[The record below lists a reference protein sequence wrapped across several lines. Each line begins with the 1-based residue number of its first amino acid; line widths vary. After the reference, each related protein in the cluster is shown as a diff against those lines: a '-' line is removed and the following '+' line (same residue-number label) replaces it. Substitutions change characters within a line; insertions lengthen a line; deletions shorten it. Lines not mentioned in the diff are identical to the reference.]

1 MLPEEHRLRSTSLF
15 GETVRRG
22 RKKGSRTAV
31 VYVYEGQFEG
41 PGAGRPSAAPVT
53 VGGPRVGLVVSKA
66 VGNAVTRHAVSRR
79 LRHTAGRVLDDAEMA
94 GTLRP
99 ELSIVLRALPA
110 AATATSGELERDVRH
125 ALRRLLG

>member
-1 MLPEEHRLRSTSLF
+1 M
-15 GETVRRG
+15 
-22 RKKGSRTAV
+22 V

-41 PGAGRPSAAPVT
+41 AGAYDPATVPVT

-79 LRHTAGRVLDDAEMA
+79 LRHTAGRIIADAPA
-94 GTLRP
+94 DGPLRP
-99 ELSIVLRALPA
+99 ELSLVLRALPA
-110 AATATSGELERDVRH
+110 AADASSAELERDVRH

>member
-1 MLPEEHRLRSTSLF
+1 M
-15 GETVRRG
+15 
-22 RKKGSRTAV
+22 

-41 PGAGRPSAAPVT
+41 PGVGRPSAAPVT

-99 ELSIVLRALPA
+99 DLSIVLRALPA

>member
-1 MLPEEHRLRSTSLF
+1 M
-15 GETVRRG
+15 
-22 RKKGSRTAV
+22 V

-41 PGAGRPSAAPVT
+41 EGAGAPAT

-79 LRHTAGRVLDDAEMA
+79 LRHTAGRIIGHADVRE
-94 GTLRP
+94 TLRP
-99 ELSIVLRALPA
+99 EMSVVLRALPA
-110 AATATSGELERDVRH
+110 AAGATSGELERDVRH

>member
-1 MLPEEHRLRSTSLF
+1 MLPEEHRLRSTFLF

-53 VGGPRVGLVVSKA
+53 AGGPRVGLVVSKA

-99 ELSIVLRALPA
+99 DLSIVLRALPA

>member
-1 MLPEEHRLRSTSLF
+1 M
-15 GETVRRG
+15 
-22 RKKGSRTAV
+22 

-41 PGAGRPSAAPVT
+41 PGAGRPAPYPGLTVT

-79 LRHTAGRVLDDAEMA
+79 LRHTAGRILDDTDLAPQ
-94 GTLRP
+94 LRP
-99 ELSIVLRALPA
+99 DLSIVLRALPA

>member
-1 MLPEEHRLRSTSLF
+1 M
-15 GETVRRG
+15 
-22 RKKGSRTAV
+22 
-31 VYVYEGQFEG
+31 VYVYERQ
-41 PGAGRPSAAPVT
+41 ATDPVT

-79 LRHTAGRVLDDAEMA
+79 LRHTAGRIIADEGAT
-94 GTLRP
+94 GLRP
-99 ELSIVLRALPA
+99 GMSVVLRALPA